1 MLSVYK
7 SNQTASETRSNLAGE
22 GSSFWLQ
29 QEEALETMVDPYSR
43 YASTVD
49 RGSVSR
55 PSFPGYLQSE
65 APSLASHFA
74 ASSSDTRAAS
84 GVLNEDMNSLR
95 PGGYGLGSIPS
106 GGVQP
111 EPGLGV
117 LSAAA
122 GMRGYS
128 SSQNTLQHGEYG
140 LSGTPS
146 AVSHPEPSF
155 VGESAAASRR
165 GYSPLEDDAAAS
177 RRGYSPLEDAAA
189 AGINRVIPDIT
200 NEKPS
205 SVKNF
210 NGPSAADGQSNLL
223 FVDGLPTDCTRREVG
238 HIFRPFFGYKDIKV
252 VHKEP
257 RRSGD
262 RATVFCFVEFVD
274 SKCALTA
281 MNALQGYK
289 FDDKKPESPVLRIQF
304 AHFPLRL
311 GSYPEDQ

>member
-1 MLSVYK
+1 
-7 SNQTASETRSNLAGE
+7 
-22 GSSFWLQ
+22 
-29 QEEALETMVDPYSR
+29 MVDPYSR

-74 ASSSDTRAAS
+74 ASSSDTRA

-106 GGVQP
+106 GGVQC

-117 LSAAA
+117 SSAAA
-122 GMRGYS
+122 DKRGYS
-128 SSQNTLQHGEYG
+128 SLQNTLQQGEYG

-165 GYSPLEDDAAAS
+165 PYSPLEDDAAA
-177 RRGYSPLEDAAA
+177 
-189 AGINRVIPDIT
+189 GINPVIPDIT
-200 NEKPS
+200 NERPS